1 MTHCLGHLRRALMC
15 NADLTL
21 TVTEDYGNF
30 DIADTQICHDFDAIV
45 NWVEDNKWEFKF
57 VE

>member
-1 MTHCLGHLRRALMC
+1 MC

-30 DIADTQICHDFDAIV
+30 DIADTHICHDFDAIV